1 MQAANKPA
9 FHRRSIKPERFLALG
24 FFILIVAGGF
34 VLTLP
39 VSSSDGHTVG
49 LRQAMFTAT
58 SAVCVTGLTIVD
70 VGVELSFF
78 GQVILLALIQVG
90 GLGFM
95 AFATLIMV
103 ALGRRISLRDRM
115 ILRDAMNQ
123 EALSGM
129 VRLTLAFFLIA
140 LVVELTGAALL
151 MTRLIPLYGPARG
164 VWQSLFTS
172 VSAFCNAG
180 FDLFGGY
187 RSLTHLQNEPVI
199 LLTLGGLI
207 LVGGLGFPV
216 ILECLRARFRWRKLP
231 LHAKLVLAVDADEE
245 LVNNIAPYVT
255 QAMQLDATD
264 ETLLASLG
272 VKNFD
277 AAIVSIGQN
286 TRDSILVCVL
296 LKELG
301 APYLVAKAND
311 DLHAKVLRK
320 IGADRV
326 IFPERD
332 MGARL
337 ARSIITPNVLEL
349 MNLSDD
355 YQIMEIRVPER
366 WVGDTII
373 GVNVRRKYGVNIL
386 AIHRADR
393 FLVSPAPDM
402 AFVEGDTLLVMGKR
416 EDIERLDA

>member
-1 MQAANKPA
+1 MKSKQ
-9 FHRRSIKPERFLALG
+9 FL
-24 FFILIVAGGF
+24 
-34 VLTLP
+34 VL
-39 VSSSDGHTVG
+39 
-49 LRQAMFTAT
+49 
-58 SAVCVTGLTIVD
+58 
-70 VGVELSFF
+70 
-78 GQVILLALIQVG
+78 
-90 GLGFM
+90 GLGRFG
-95 AFATLIMV
+95 ASLAKTLCD
-103 ALGRRISLRDRM
+103 LG
-115 ILRDAMNQ
+115 Q
-123 EALSGM
+123 E
-129 VRLTLAFFLIA
+129 
-140 LVVELTGAALL
+140 
-151 MTRLIPLYGPARG
+151 
-164 VWQSLFTS
+164 
-172 VSAFCNAG
+172 
-180 FDLFGGY
+180 
-187 RSLTHLQNEPVI
+187 
-199 LLTLGGLI
+199 
-207 LVGGLGFPV
+207 
-216 ILECLRARFRWRKLP
+216 
-231 LHAKLVLAVDADEE
+231 VLAVDADEE

-255 QAMQLDATD
+255 QAIQLDATD

-272 VKNFD
+272 REELRR
-277 AAIVSIGQN
+277 GHRQN

-301 APYLVAKAND
+301 VPYLVAKAND

>member
-1 MQAANKPA
+1 MKSKQ
-9 FHRRSIKPERFLALG
+9 FL
-24 FFILIVAGGF
+24 
-34 VLTLP
+34 VL
-39 VSSSDGHTVG
+39 
-49 LRQAMFTAT
+49 
-58 SAVCVTGLTIVD
+58 
-70 VGVELSFF
+70 
-78 GQVILLALIQVG
+78 
-90 GLGFM
+90 GLGRFG
-95 AFATLIMV
+95 ASLAKTLCD
-103 ALGRRISLRDRM
+103 LG
-115 ILRDAMNQ
+115 Q
-123 EALSGM
+123 E
-129 VRLTLAFFLIA
+129 
-140 LVVELTGAALL
+140 
-151 MTRLIPLYGPARG
+151 
-164 VWQSLFTS
+164 
-172 VSAFCNAG
+172 
-180 FDLFGGY
+180 
-187 RSLTHLQNEPVI
+187 
-199 LLTLGGLI
+199 
-207 LVGGLGFPV
+207 
-216 ILECLRARFRWRKLP
+216 
-231 LHAKLVLAVDADEE
+231 VLAVDADEE

-355 YQIMEIRVPER
+355 LSDHGDPRAGALGGRYHHRRERPAQIWRQHSGHSPCGPLSGIAPRRPWPLWKGIRF
-366 WVGDTII
+366 W
-373 GVNVRRKYGVNIL
+373 
-386 AIHRADR
+386 
-393 FLVSPAPDM
+393 
-402 AFVEGDTLLVMGKR
+402 
-416 EDIERLDA
+416 